1 MVGMRLMVFIDR
13 MSLTSQ
19 GLAAVGAFLTML
31 TVGTIGFHY
40 LERDWNW
47 VEAFYFATY
56 TLTTVGYGD
65 YVPSNDA
72 SRLCA
77 SVYMIFGVTIAL
89 AALAVI
95 GSNYMTRRED
105 SIIKKYEEKR
115 AKGKMVD
122 EKDPIDARK
131 PPVDGKGD
139 EVDR

>member
-1 MVGMRLMVFIDR
+1 MVGRRILDFIGS

-19 GLAAVGAFLTML
+19 GLAAVGAFLSIL

-77 SVYMIFGVTIAL
+77 SVYMIVGVTIAL

-95 GSNYMTRRED
+95 GSNYITRRED

-115 AKGKMVD
+115 AKDRKGSETGNGHPAQTD
-122 EKDPIDARK
+122 EDDDASQ
-131 PPVDGKGD
+131 
-139 EVDR
+139 